1 MTSEEF
7 VKNNLARHKLFTLGT
22 SDTEGNP
29 WVVCLNLSYDN
40 NLNIIWKSDKST
52 VHSKNL
58 SQNPNASICIFSD
71 ESGIGDFG
79 FYSKAI
85 AHEVVDEKE
94 LADCLNVRFRQKGKD
109 VPSAKDFLGDSNFR
123 IYVAE
128 IKEAW
133 VTDQSH
139 TKNKL
144 DLDNLRNLL
153 K

>member
-1 MTSEEF
+1 MEKF
-7 VKNNLARHKLFTLGT
+7 VAENLARHKLFTLGT
-22 SDTEGNP
+22 SDSEGNP

-40 NLNIIWKSDKST
+40 NLNIIWKSDKNT

-58 SQNPNASICIFSD
+58 TKNPNVSVCIFSD
-71 ESGIGDFG
+71 EPGIGDFG
-79 FYSKAI
+79 FYSKAV

-94 LADCLNVRFRQKGKD
+94 LADCLDARFRQKGKD
-109 VPSAKDFLGDSNFR
+109 VPPTTEFLGDSDYR

-144 DLDNLRNLL
+144 DLAILKNLL